1 MSLFWKATPYSKA
14 AKVEAVYVVERDVVV
29 VVVVVVDV
37 VVTLLVV
44 DDENIVS
51 ESLTS
56 LIAKCL
62 INERN

>member
-1 MSLFWKATPYSKA
+1 M
-14 AKVEAVYVVERDVVV
+14 EAVYVVERDI

>member
-1 MSLFWKATPYSKA
+1 M
-14 AKVEAVYVVERDVVV
+14 EAVYVVERD

>member
-14 AKVEAVYVVERDVVV
+14 AKVEAVYVVERD